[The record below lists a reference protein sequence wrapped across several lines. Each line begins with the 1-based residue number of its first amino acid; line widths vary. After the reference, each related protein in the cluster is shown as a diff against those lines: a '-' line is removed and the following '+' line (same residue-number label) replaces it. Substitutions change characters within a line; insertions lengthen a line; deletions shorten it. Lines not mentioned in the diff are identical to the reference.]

1 VPEVLLE
8 TKRLTK
14 FFGGLAAV
22 FELDMSVQEGEI
34 VGLIGPNGAG
44 KTTVFNLITGFLEP
58 SKGNI
63 IFNGKVITGTRP
75 HLIAKMGIGRTFQ
88 LAYLFPDFT
97 VLENIVTSFH
107 LHPKPGLGEALFNT
121 SSKRE
126 KEAYILSEAKEILRF
141 MGLEEVKDTLG
152 RNLPHGYQKLLTI
165 ARALAIK
172 PKLLLLDEPVGGM
185 SLQESNFAMSVI
197 EKIRSQGKT
206 ILLVEHNMRIMNLCD
221 RVVVINFGNKIA
233 EGSMEEVRQ
242 NKDVIQ
248 AYFGAE
254 YVA

>member
-1 VPEVLLE
+1 MPEVLLE